1 MAKIKPVAT
10 KKAPGA
16 VGPYSQAIKAKG
28 FVFCSG
34 QIPLDPKTGEMIG
47 EDVQTQTR
55 QVLKNL
61 EAVLVKAGSSL
72 DRVVKTTVLLTTMDD
87 FVPMNE
93 VYAEV
98 FGDHRPARAAFAAV
112 GLPKGALVEIEAIAL
127 ED

>member
-16 VGPYSQAIKAKG
+16 VGPYSQAIRARG

-34 QIPLDPKTGEMIG
+34 QIPLDPKSGEMVG
-47 EDVQTQTR
+47 DDVQAQTR

-61 EAVLVKAGSSL
+61 EAVLKKAGSGL

-127 ED
+127 AD

>member
-16 VGPYSQAIKAKG
+16 VGPYSQAIKAGG

-34 QIPLDPKTGEMIG
+34 QIPLDPESGELIG
-47 EDVQTQTR
+47 DEVQAQTR

-61 EAVLVKAGSSL
+61 AAVLKKAGSGL

-87 FVPMNE
+87 FAAMNE
-93 VYAEV
+93 VYAEA
-98 FGDHRPARAAFAAV
+98 FGDHRPARAAFAVV
-112 GLPKGALVEIEAIAL
+112 GLPKGALVEIEAVAL
-127 ED
+127 DD